1 MGFRHDLSSLSLGD
15 KRLNDRALLMLLRF
29 AKHPERSL
37 PSLFSQDKELEGAY
51 RWFNNDRVSVAAILK
66 PHIQYSV
73 ARILRNQNLLTPVI
87 HDTMDI
93 ESAKDVGI
101 RWHHSL
107 AISDAKRRI
116 PLGLL
121 SAIPVARHPREK
133 KKQDAPN
140 EYGRWIDGIKNAR
153 RAVGHSADIVHVADC
168 EADSF
173 ALIAETTS
181 LAELFVFRLHNDRTV
196 EAEGIAKAIKLSAL
210 SPKMKT
216 VATRSVKLSPRKRG
230 NKSNADLKA
239 HPLRDGREAELEV
252 TTAKVVFKR
261 SRNLSDDLPSEIP
274 LTVVQVREVGTPEGE
289 EPVEWLLATNMVVTN
304 AEEALSV
311 VDLYR
316 ARWTIEEFHKALKT
330 GCSLEARQL
339 ESQHAMMNLTAL
351 LIPIAL
357 DILSLKTASKVE
369 PYSPASLFLSEE
381 RLKVLAHFSPI
392 KLSETPTVREA
403 FLAIAKLGGHIKNNG
418 EPGWIVLNR
427 GYQELLTFER
437 GWLAAKQYSQ
447 KM

>member
-1 MGFRHDLSSLSLGD
+1 MF
-15 KRLNDRALLMLLRF
+15 MLPRF
-29 AKHPERSL
+29 AEHPERSL
-37 PSLFSQDKELEGAY
+37 PSLFSLDMELEGAY
-51 RWFNNDRVSVAAILK
+51 RWFNNDRVNVSAILK

-73 ARILRNQNLLTPVI
+73 SRVVRNPGLITPVL

-93 ESAKDVGI
+93 ETAKDVGI

-107 AISDAKRRI
+107 AISDAERRI

-140 EYGRWIDGIKNAR
+140 EFDRWIDGIKNAR
-153 RAVGHSADIVHVADC
+153 RAVGHAADIVHVADC

-173 ALIAETTS
+173 ALIAETAS
-181 LAELFVFRLHNDRTV
+181 LGELFVFRLRYDRTV
-196 EAEGIAKAIKLSAL
+196 EAEGIAESIKLSDL
-210 SPKMKT
+210 SPNMKT
-216 VATRSVKLSPRKRG
+216 VAIRNVKLSPRKRG

-239 HPLRDGREAELEV
+239 HPLRDGREAKLEV
-252 TTAKVVFKR
+252 TTANVVFKR
-261 SRNLSDDLPSEIP
+261 SSNLSKELPSEIL
-274 LTVVQVREVGTPEGE
+274 LTVIKVREVDAPEGE
-289 EPVEWLLATNMVVTN
+289 EPVEWLLATNMAVTN
-304 AEEALSV
+304 AEEALTV

-316 ARWTIEEFHKALKT
+316 ARWTIEEFHKVLKT

-339 ESQHAMMNLTAL
+339 ESQHAVMNLTAL
-351 LIPIAL
+351 LIPVAL

-392 KLSETPTVREA
+392 KITETPTVREA

-418 EPGWIVLNR
+418 EPGWLVLNR
-427 GYQELLTFER
+427 GYRELLTFER
-437 GWLAAKQYSQ
+437 GWQAAKQHGQ